1 MIQPK
6 EISIN
11 GKKFIISKLPATVG
25 REVLFLYPTSNLP
38 KVGDY
43 KASQDIML
51 KLMSYVAVETADGTQ
66 VELKTQAL
74 VDNHIPNAETL
85 ILLEKEMFAYN
96 FDFFTNG
103 NASNF
108 LKALEKRAT
117 QKGIGMLTTLLERLS
132 QAGKQPSKN

>member
-1 MIQPK
+1 MIEPK
-6 EISIN
+6 EISVN

-25 REVLFLYPTSNLP
+25 REVLFLYPTSNIP

-51 KLMSYVAVETADGTQ
+51 KLMSYVAVETADGKQ

-74 VDNHIPNAETL
+74 VDNHVPNAETL

-117 QKGIGMLTTLLERLS
+117 QKGIEMLTTLLERLL

>member
-25 REVLFLYPTSNLP
+25 REVLFLYPTSNIP

-108 LKALEKRAT
+108 LKTLEKRAT

>member
-1 MIQPK
+1 MIEPK
-6 EISIN
+6 EISVN

-25 REVLFLYPTSNLP
+25 REVLFLYPTSNIP

-51 KLMSYVAVETADGTQ
+51 KLMSYVAVETADGKQ

-117 QKGIGMLTTLLERLS
+117 QKGIEMLTTLLERLL

>member
-25 REVLFLYPTSNLP
+25 REVLFLYPTSNIP

-51 KLMSYVAVETADGTQ
+51 KLMSYVAVETADGKQ

-117 QKGIGMLTTLLERLS
+117 QKGIEMLTTLLERLS
-132 QAGKQPSKN
+132 QAGKQP

>member
-25 REVLFLYPTSNLP
+25 REVLFLYPTSNIP

-51 KLMSYVAVETADGTQ
+51 KLMSYVAVETANGTQ

-108 LKALEKRAT
+108 LKELEKRAT
-117 QKGIGMLTTLLERLS
+117 QKGIEMLTTLLERLS
-132 QAGKQPSKN
+132 QAGKQP